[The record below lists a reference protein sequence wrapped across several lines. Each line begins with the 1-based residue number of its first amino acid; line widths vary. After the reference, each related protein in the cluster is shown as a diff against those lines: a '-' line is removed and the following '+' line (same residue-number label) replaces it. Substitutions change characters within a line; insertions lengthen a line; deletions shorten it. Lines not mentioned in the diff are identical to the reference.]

1 MLRSIRAS
9 IFRSLSGRVFYGWVI
24 LAVASLIMFGT
35 GPGQSHLIGLFFDP
49 ISEELG
55 LSRTSIAMAYG
66 SATLIAALALPRMG
80 RLVDRYG
87 PATMLS
93 LIAFGLGAFAILFS
107 FATGWIYLA
116 VGFAGLRFLGQGSLM
131 LNCANMTAQWFEKKR
146 GFAVGLMTLGFPIS
160 IALHPPLA
168 QWLIDTVGWR
178 EAWIWLGVST
188 WIMLIPPILLFVYSK
203 PSDVGLR
210 PDGEAALK
218 ENESEP
224 ALVGYTRTQALRM
237 PAFYLIIAGMSSL
250 SMLVTSLHVEYTG
263 ILKAHGLDAQTA
275 ATMFTISG
283 ISAAVFMPIVGR
295 MLDLLPTKWMY
306 CAGLLVMSASLI
318 SVTLVDGLTSAIVY
332 ALIFGLNNAVTMT
345 FVGYLWPR
353 YFGRKYLGSIQG
365 TGQMIMIIG
374 ASLGPLPLGFALDT
388 WDSYDGMLLVL
399 ALIPLSVA
407 LLVTFLMP
415 HPKLPEPDPAED
427 QVPA

>member
-1 MLRSIRAS
+1 MLQSVRAS
-9 IFRSLSGRVFYGWVI
+9 LFSAISARMFYGWVI

-49 ISEELG
+49 ISQELG
-55 LSRTSIAMAYG
+55 LSRTSIAAAYG

-80 RLVDRYG
+80 RLVDRHG

-93 LIAFGLGAFAILFS
+93 IIAFGLGAFAIFFS

-116 VGFAGLRFLGQGSLM
+116 IGFAGLRFLGQGSLM
-131 LNCANMTAQWFEKKR
+131 LNCANMTAQWFDKKR
-146 GFAVGLMTLGFPIS
+146 GFAVGLMTLGFPVS

-188 WIMLIPPILLFVYSK
+188 WIMLIPPILLFLYSK
-203 PSDVGLR
+203 PGDVGLR

-218 ENESEP
+218 ENESAP
-224 ALVGYTRTQALRM
+224 PIVGYTRAQALRM

-250 SMLVTSLHVEYTG
+250 SMLVTCLHVEYTG

-295 MLDLLPTKWMY
+295 MLDVLPTKWMY
-306 CAGLLVMSASLI
+306 FSGLLVMSASLF
-318 SVTLVDGLTSAIVY
+318 SVTQVDGLVSAVVF

-345 FVGYLWPR
+345 FAGFLWPR

-388 WDSYDGMLLVL
+388 WESYDGMLTAL
-399 ALIPLSVA
+399 ALIPVTVA
-407 LLVTFLMP
+407 VIVAFLMP
-415 HPKLPEPDPAED
+415 HPKMPEPDDEQAPA
-427 QVPA
+427 

>member
-1 MLRSIRAS
+1 MLQSVRAS
-9 IFRSLSGRVFYGWVI
+9 LFSAISARMFYGWVI

-49 ISEELG
+49 ISQELG
-55 LSRTSIAMAYG
+55 LSRTSIAAAYG

-80 RLVDRYG
+80 RLVDRHG

-93 LIAFGLGAFAILFS
+93 IIAFGLGAFAIFFS
-107 FATGWIYLA
+107 FATGWVYLA
-116 VGFAGLRFLGQGSLM
+116 IGFAGLRFLGQGSLM
-131 LNCANMTAQWFEKKR
+131 LNCANMTAQWFDKKR
-146 GFAVGLMTLGFPIS
+146 GFAVGLMTLGFPVS

-188 WIMLIPPILLFVYSK
+188 WIMLIPPILLFLYSK
-203 PSDVGLR
+203 PGDVGLR

-218 ENESEP
+218 ENETAP
-224 ALVGYTRTQALRM
+224 PIVGYTRAQALRM

-250 SMLVTSLHVEYTG
+250 SMLVTCLHVEYTG

-295 MLDLLPTKWMY
+295 MLDTLPTKWMY
-306 CAGLLVMSASLI
+306 FSGLLVMSASLF
-318 SVTLVDGLTSAIVY
+318 SATQVDGLVSAVVF

-345 FVGYLWPR
+345 FAGFLWPR

-388 WDSYDGMLLVL
+388 WESYDGMLTAL
-399 ALIPLSVA
+399 ALIPVSVA
-407 LLVTFLMP
+407 IIVAFLMP
-415 HPKLPEPDPAED
+415 HPKMPEPDDEQAPA
-427 QVPA
+427 